1 MTTRSADSVTS
12 SVVVPVSPA
21 DVIPQEVYETAR
33 RLGVL
38 QYLPQ
43 VIEITAEVYGGF
55 SEVSVSF
62 DPEVGDE
69 HIEFRVPADCTIEEA
84 LDLDE
89 EWDRRIAK
97 IIPRSPQVYLTSVEF
112 KR

>member
-21 DVIPQEVYETAR
+21 DVIPQKVYETAR

-69 HIEFRVPADCTIEEA
+69 HIEFRVPMDCTIGEA

>member
-1 MTTRSADSVTS
+1 MTTHSADSARS
-12 SVVVPVSPA
+12 PVVAGVSPSH
-21 DVIPQEVYETAR
+21 VIPQEVYATAR

-43 VIEITAEVYGGF
+43 VIEITVEVYGGF

-69 HIEFRVPADCTIEEA
+69 HIEFRVPMDCTIGEA

-89 EWDRRIAK
+89 EWDRRIAT